1 MIYQGNKEGI
11 VYIYIYIYLA
21 LGINVKMC
29 DFGASP
35 AVRFVMVIRH
45 NI

>member
-1 MIYQGNKEGI
+1 MIYKGNKEGI
-11 VYIYIYIYLA
+11 VYIYIYMA

-35 AVRFVMVIRH
+35 AVGFVTVIH
-45 NI
+45 HSI